1 MEGLCLSMAI
11 SPKFLEEIRTRVT
24 LSETVGRSVKL
35 VRRGREQ
42 IGLCPFHNEKSPSF
56 TVSDEKNF
64 YHCFGCG
71 AHGDVIGYVMKVD
84 GLTFPEA
91 VEALAKEAGLD
102 VPISTPED
110 RERHKKRAG
119 LIDVV
124 DAAARVFEKSLW
136 ATEGSAALHYLRER
150 GLTDATIREFRLG
163 FACPGNTLKTSLRS
177 SDVTESLLLEAG
189 LVRQSEDGRNTYDFF
204 RDRVIFPICDGRSR
218 VIAFG
223 GRTLGNGE
231 PKYLNSPD
239 TPLFDKRST
248 LYSLH
253 RARKS
258 ARDLE
263 RSIVT
268 EGYMD
273 VISLYQAGFTETV
286 APLGTAVTDH
296 HLLELWRVCD
306 EPILCFDGDKAGMSA
321 TIRAAERALPLL
333 KPEKSLRFV
342 RLPYDEDPDSLVKK
356 EGPKA
361 VEVLIEKAMPLSDII
376 WSMETRDRDFNTP
389 ERIAGLEKRLEDRA
403 LSVADRKVQYQYKE
417 FFRNKLREMKDSI
430 SSIQRSGNRYKKP
443 FEFRGYNRGEHSR
456 TTSMANF
463 SRGRRSPRILK
474 KRLEQVLLAV
484 IINHPG
490 LLNGFAEDIASVNVS
505 DEMLDN
511 LRQEI
516 LKLHAEVVELDAER
530 LKNHLIDAGNR
541 EILQSVLDPEVY
553 VHAGF
558 ARVDASE
565 ENVRAGFLEVL
576 SRQLEPAR
584 RADLEDARQEF
595 IKAPTEENWERFG
608 KLKSDVPMEC
618 GLHNGAGE
626 TTTQAD

>member
-1 MEGLCLSMAI
+1 MAI

-24 LSETVGRSVKL
+24 LSEMVGRSVKL

-71 AHGDVIGYVMKVD
+71 AHGDVIGYVMQVD

-102 VPISTPED
+102 VPLSTPED
-110 RERHKKRAG
+110 RERNKKRAG

-124 DAAARVFEKSLW
+124 DAASRVFEKCLW
-136 ATEGSAALHYLRER
+136 AKEGHAALRYLRDR

-163 FACPGNTLKTSLRS
+163 FARPGNTLKTSLLS
-177 SDVTESLLLEAG
+177 SDISENMLLEAG
-189 LVRQSEDGRNTYDFF
+189 LVRQSEEGRNTYDFF
-204 RDRVIFPICDGRSR
+204 RDRVIFPICDNRSR
-218 VIAFG
+218 IIAFG
-223 GRTLGNGE
+223 ARTLGGGE

-239 TPLFDKRST
+239 TALFDKRRT
-248 LYSLH
+248 LYSLN
-253 RARKS
+253 RARKV
-258 ARDLE
+258 AHDLG
-263 RSIVT
+263 RCIIT

-273 VISLYQAGFTETV
+273 VISLYQAGFVETV
-286 APLGTAVTDH
+286 APLGTAVTED

-321 TIRAAERALPLL
+321 TVRAAERALPLL
-333 KPEKSLRFV
+333 KPGKSLRFV
-342 RLPYDEDPDSLVKK
+342 KLPYDEDPDSLVKK
-356 EGPKA
+356 EGAKA
-361 VEVLIEKAMPLSDII
+361 VEILIGKARSLSDTI
-376 WSMETRDRDFNTP
+376 WWTETRDRDFNTP
-389 ERIAGLEKRLEDRA
+389 ERLAGLEKRLDDRA
-403 LSVADRKVQYQYKE
+403 LAIADRKVQYQYKE
-417 FFRNKLREMKDSI
+417 YFRKKLREMTDNVSTLN
-430 SSIQRSGNRYKKP
+430 RSVGPYRKNSKTR
-443 FEFRGYNRGEHSR
+443 EHNRGNHYHAASVV
-456 TTSMANF
+456 NF
-463 SRGRRSPRILK
+463 SRSRRSPKILK

-490 LLNGFAEDIASVNVS
+490 LLNGFAEDIATVNVL

-516 LKLHAEVVELDAER
+516 LKVHAEVPELDAEG
-530 LKNHLIDAGNR
+530 LKNHLIDMGNG

-558 ARVDASE
+558 ARVESSK

-576 SRQLEPAR
+576 SRQLEPER
-584 RADLEDARQEF
+584 RADLEGARQEF
-595 IKAPTEENWERFG
+595 IKEPTEENWERFG
-608 KLKSDVPMEC
+608 KLKSDAPIGR
-618 GLHNGAGE
+618 GLHSAAGE
-626 TTTQAD
+626 ITTQAD